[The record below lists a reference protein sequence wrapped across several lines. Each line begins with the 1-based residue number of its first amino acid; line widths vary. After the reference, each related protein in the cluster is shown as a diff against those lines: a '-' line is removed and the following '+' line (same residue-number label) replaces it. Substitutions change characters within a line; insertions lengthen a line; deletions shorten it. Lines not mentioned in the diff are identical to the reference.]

1 MTREVGLGLIEPMVD
16 GFLSH
21 LAVERGF
28 SSNTLEAYS
37 RDLLRFL
44 EFLERREVTSLDR
57 VRPLEVQLYL
67 VELHQMGLGART
79 VARHLAAL
87 RSFFRFLVREKL
99 LASNPTTSVPSP
111 RLGRALP
118 KAMSR
123 DEVEV
128 LLKAVEGDGPLRL
141 RDQAM
146 LELLYGTGVRVSELV
161 GLNVGQISLVSGVIL
176 VRGKGDKERVVP
188 MGEYAIEALRVYL
201 ERARPALCAGKCPEA
216 LFLNRSGKRISR
228 QGVWKILKGCARR
241 AGIAGAVSPHML
253 RHSFATHLLEGGA
266 DLRAIQELLGHSDI
280 STTQVYT
287 HVARARLK
295 EVHARCHPRGK

>member
-1 MTREVGLGLIEPMVD
+1 MAGEGGIGLIEALVD

-28 SSNTLEAYS
+28 SPNTLDAYS
-37 RDLLRFL
+37 RDLLGFL
-44 EFLERREVTSLDR
+44 EFLEGTGVASLDQ
-57 VRPLEVQLYL
+57 VRPAHVQFYL
-67 VELHQMGLGART
+67 VALHEKGLSSRS

-87 RSFFRFLVREKL
+87 RSFFRHLVREKA
-99 LASNPTTSVPSP
+99 LATNPTTSVPSP
-111 RLGRALP
+111 RLGRPLP

-123 DEVEV
+123 AEVEA
-128 LLKAVEGDGPLRL
+128 LLRAVQGEGPLRL

-161 GLNVGQISLVSGVIL
+161 GLNVGQVALATGVLL

-188 MGEYAIEALRVYL
+188 MGEYAIRALRAYM
-201 ERARPALCAGKCPEA
+201 EKARPALCQARVTQA
-216 LFLNRSGKRISR
+216 LFLNRSGRRISR
-228 QGVWKILKGCARR
+228 QGVWKMLKGCAQR
-241 AGIAGAVSPHML
+241 AGLSRTVSPHML

-280 STTQVYT
+280 STTQIYT

-295 EVHARCHPRGK
+295 EIHRRYHPRGR